1 MNEFKKQMD
10 PKDMSLF
17 VTIVQLGGFSKAA
30 EQHKVSVAAISK
42 RMRKLEETIGI
53 DLFKTD
59 FRNLR
64 LSEFGEKYYEICHDV
79 VKKLQEV
86 GNLIDLEKNEVSGT
100 LNILCSTAFAAK
112 YIQPHLPEFIKQYP
126 DLKLNIEYNERIPNL
141 ARENTDL
148 SIGIY
153 LK

>member
-1 MNEFKKQMD
+1 
-10 PKDMSLF
+10 
-17 VTIVQLGGFSKAA
+17 
-30 EQHKVSVAAISK
+30 
-42 RMRKLEETIGI
+42 MRKLEETIGI

-79 VKKLQEV
+79 VKNLQEAA
-86 GNLIDLEKNEVSGT
+86 NLIDLEKNEVSGT

-148 SIGIY
+148 SIGMSISSDKDIIQRVAKK
-153 LK
+153 LAMFFVQVKALLRKIK